1 MNPGRHLPPKRP
13 KTDMSDTQNTS
24 PALDRQATE
33 SGIGTET
40 ETKDG
45 KTAIIVDCLL
55 PHRRETVWRALGE
68 PELLAAWL
76 LPGTMPCNPKP
87 GDRFHLFPE
96 GKAANA
102 PAKPAIECEIIEA
115 TAPAKLS
122 FHWRETTPAKT
133 TDQPVKTKTG
143 RRTSKRTAAPP
154 DLESIVTF
162 TLIETANGF
171 TRLRLVHDGFV
182 AQMISPR
189 RMIRAGDTMMAASPF
204 GPVGRND
211 NTPLPARFFTPV
223 CKAA

>member
-1 MNPGRHLPPKRP
+1 MF
-13 KTDMSDTQNTS
+13 DTQNTS
-24 PALDRQATE
+24 PAINRQ
-33 SGIGTET
+33 SVET
-40 ETKDG
+40 ETKNG
-45 KTAIIVDCLL
+45 KTAIILECLL

-76 LPGTMPCNPKP
+76 LPGTMPRNPKP

-96 GKAANA
+96 TKASNA
-102 PAKPAIECEIIEA
+102 PAKLVIECEIIEA
-115 TAPAKLS
+115 KPPAKLS
-122 FHWRETTPAKT
+122 FHWRETAPAKT
-133 TDQPVKTKTG
+133 ANQLAKSDTDH
-143 RRTSKRTAAPP
+143 RTDKRTTAPP

-189 RMIRAGDTMMAASPF
+189 RMIRAGDTVMAASPL

-211 NTPLPARFFTPV
+211 NTPRPARFFTPV